1 MGPIAAA
8 NHLLNFIAPALVV
21 ALLLVL
27 ACRLM
32 MRQRS
37 AASALMFI
45 TGIAVATLS
54 KGVLGLA
61 LPGVVIF
68 AWLLA
73 GLVGLGRDGKM
84 LTYAGLV
91 VGCASAQWVLLRGWR

>member
-27 ACRLM
+27 ACRLL
-32 MRQRS
+32 MRERS
-37 AASALMFI
+37 AARGLWRQW
-45 TGIAVATLS
+45 AVVS
-54 KGVLGLA
+54 
-61 LPGVVIF
+61 VVGC
-68 AWLLA
+68 AVLLA

-91 VGCASAQWVLLRGWR
+91 VACASAQWVLLRGWR